1 MVGFQVGKL
10 WGLIALAT
18 GDSSLSKFLFE
29 FGAYFGL
36 APFCTLFFE
45 GFDMDMIFRYFRLL
59 RFELAQMAEQ
69 LDGEMAGLLAVLT
82 IATGWFWLR
91 GNIIRR

>member
-1 MVGFQVGKL
+1 
-10 WGLIALAT
+10 
-18 GDSSLSKFLFE
+18 
-29 FGAYFGL
+29 
-36 APFCTLFFE
+36 
-45 GFDMDMIFRYFRLL
+45 MDMIFRYFRLL